1 MAIRKITFT
10 DSNVTA
16 QNDADLYYFL
26 EGGVGILAGI
36 KDEAVASNTLNRFT
50 FGAGY
55 VAVYGRLISV
65 DAGTDITVPLDRTA
79 KGYVVVDVNTSTG
92 LVELTYI
99 ESTAGGYPTLATDD
113 LSKGAGHYQF
123 VLAGYSKNSAGLTK
137 DETIKPKMI
146 YPKINIPQGAEHAG
160 KVLVIGA
167 SGQVELKNQSSI
179 DAGKLGGH
187 APSYY
192 QAAEAGKG
200 LSTNDLTDELV
211 GTIGSAL
218 QPGDVP
224 NFDTFS
230 ESKKGLA
237 PAASGTNKKTAETA
251 VGNYYLCADGYFRQ
265 LPANA
270 FKNDNTTYNVTSK
283 GVAGLC
289 PALPDEVLTTK
300 YLKADGTWAT
310 PPNTET
316 IYATLAYCET
326 NAATNDKVATLRNYA
341 RLYGK
346 NRILIYFKYGGNT
359 TGTSLTLNINNTG
372 AADIRIGTKAG
383 VEANKALQA
392 GLYSAYFVLNS
403 STDFYYQL
411 ELLYAETFST
421 TANGLV
427 PMNSTAKQAAATG
440 SSSAPMRVLASDG
453 YWRLLPAN
461 AYNNTTYSD
470 ATTGASGLMSAG
482 DKTKLNGLSSAA
494 NAFAEAERLKT
505 LNLFDGTYTRGII
518 LNGNGIESG
527 NIEYK
532 TTGFI
537 KLPSSGS
544 YYLNSGYTYLTACL
558 YNSNKSFNKLLT
570 QSAISGDGFSAE
582 AGQYVRFSVGINQP
596 NVMLSFSEGPMSYQ
610 PYNGPVAHR
619 KDVMGDLLWQNGN
632 PYTNLSGGNYTVL
645 DWTGYKYIYIL
656 WKEAIGADSLRHIE
670 KVETFAGAYATLF
683 YLAQNTSA
691 TYLINR
697 SVTLSNATTIAIS
710 YCYVNNV
717 VETGNII
724 ITEIYGSNA

>member
-137 DETIKPKMI
+137 DETVKPKMI

-192 QAAEAGKG
+192 QAAEAGKV
-200 LSTNDLTDELV
+200 LSDNNLTDELV
-211 GTIGSAL
+211 ETIESAL

-230 ESKKGLA
+230 DSKKGLA
-237 PAASGTNKKTAETA
+237 PAASATNKKTAETA

-270 FKNDNTTYNVTSK
+270 FKNDNTTYDVTNKKS
-283 GVAGLC
+283 AGLC
-289 PALPDEVLTTK
+289 PALPDEALTTK

-310 PPNTET
+310 PPNTEN

-326 NAATNDKVATLRNYA
+326 NAATNDKVATLRNYP

-359 TGTSLTLNINNTG
+359 TGTSLTLNVNNTG
-372 AADIRIGTKAG
+372 AADIRIGTKTG
-383 VEANKALQA
+383 LEANKALQA

-470 ATTGASGLMSAG
+470 ATTGASGLMSAS
-482 DKTKLNGLSSAA
+482 DKTKLNGLSSTA

-505 LNLFDGTYTRGII
+505 LNLCYISDILYSYDSTHKQVNLGTYPAGTYTIKCDTGNCFIL
-518 LNGNGIESG
+518 LNGSEAKGDC
-527 NIEYK
+527 
-532 TTGFI
+532 TTQARTFTTSASFSI
-537 KLPSSGS
+537 IADW
-544 YYLNSGYTYLTACL
+544 YGYST
-558 YNSNKSFNKLLT
+558 
-570 QSAISGDGFSAE
+570 SAK
-582 AGQYVRFSVGINQP
+582 
-596 NVMLSFSEGPMSYQ
+596 VMLNEGSTALAYQ
-610 PYNGPVAHR
+610 PFNGPVVHG
-619 KDVMGDLLWQNGN
+619 K
-632 PYTNLSGGNYTVL
+632 NLSYSRDEIDTGKKWLDGRAIYRQTFTFGSLTKGVEYTI
-645 DWTGYKYIYIL
+645 GYLSHTPIDIYGIQQ
-656 WKEAIGADSLRHIE
+656 GSDN
-670 KVETFAGAYATLF
+670 VF
-683 YLAQNTSA
+683 YQRD
-691 TYLINR
+691 Y
-697 SVTLSNATTIAIS
+697 
-710 YCYVNNV
+710 YCYVHPNTAVKFCPTSYNC
-717 VETGNII
+717 TQGW
-724 ITEIYGSNA
+724 ITIEYVK